1 MRLFKPKTRPEK
13 PEVWLTHPAMAE
25 ERRERH
31 RQALLAPYHRKALV
45 VQLAIFAVVLALWP
59 LPIINPVK
67 LLTVLFHE
75 MSHVGMALLTGG
87 RVFGVAIDPG
97 GAGITLGIGGS
108 EGWIVLAGYAG
119 SFLIG
124 ALLFLLSAKWDPA
137 EVWLCLCVFV
147 GATLMMGW
155 LNEFTALFAWSAI
168 ILLAL
173 GQMFLAGGAKR
184 FLLRVFATT
193 SCLYPILDIGGEMF
207 RLHAEGFR
215 IAGRVAGSD
224 VSRLAEIAHAP
235 PFLIGFLCC
244 AVGLVLV
251 VWLVDWTAR
260 HNAEEEARR
269 SLRSPL
275 LGYRP
280 RRRKTLHY
288 NPNDPTTV
296 REYRLR

>member
-1 MRLFKPKTRPEK
+1 
-13 PEVWLTHPAMAE
+13 
-25 ERRERH
+25 
-31 RQALLAPYHRKALV
+31 
-45 VQLAIFAVVLALWP
+45 
-59 LPIINPVK
+59 
-67 LLTVLFHE
+67 
-75 MSHVGMALLTGG
+75 
-87 RVFGVAIDPG
+87 
-97 GAGITLGIGGS
+97 
-108 EGWIVLAGYAG
+108 
-119 SFLIG
+119 
-124 ALLFLLSAKWDPA
+124 
-137 EVWLCLCVFV
+137 
-147 GATLMMGW
+147 
-155 LNEFTALFAWSAI
+155 
-168 ILLAL
+168 
-173 GQMFLAGGAKR
+173 
-184 FLLRVFATT
+184 
-193 SCLYPILDIGGEMF
+193 MF